1 MKNVADRDRAAR
13 HQHGFVDRY
22 ALVLFIPLLQL
33 AFLTHFSSAALVTYD
48 FNITW
53 VLYSPD
59 GLQARPVIGVNG
71 YWPPPV
77 IRASVGDRLVVHAHN
92 QLGNQSTSLHFHGLF
107 MENAT
112 HMDGAVQ
119 VSQCAIPPGS
129 ELTYNFTVNQPGTY
143 WYHSHSSGQY
153 PDGLR
158 APLVIHDPDP
168 PFAYDEDHVFSLSD
182 WYHDQ
187 MPDLLSGFIAKSNPT
202 GAEPVPQSV
211 LLNDTTSIAIPVD
224 SSSSGSNSSGSDS
237 HTYLIR
243 VVNVGAFAG
252 QYLWFEGHNMT
263 VVEVDGVYTQP
274 QAASMLYLTAGQRY
288 SFLISSR
295 NKSSAADIRNYP
307 FVASMDTTMF
317 DTVPPDLNPN
327 VTGWLV
333 YDVRRPLPT
342 PALLPGGAFDADGPL
357 FLDDAAALVPHDNM
371 PLLGDPDV
379 SVELNVNM
387 QTRRDGANYA
397 FFNNITYR
405 RPTVPTLYTVLSA
418 NVTNATGEGGPDD
431 ARIYGTYTQT
441 TVIPRKDLIVQLV
454 VNNLDV
460 GRHPFH
466 LHGHNFQIAYR
477 SAANAGTF
485 DPTANASLLTSS
497 KASTPIRRDTLLIY
511 PSGFA
516 VLRFRAD
523 NPGVWLFHCHIE
535 WHLST
540 GLVATFVEAPTDLRR
555 QYSSSAES
563 SPLPADHLAACAA
576 GGVPTAGNAA
586 GNTVNFLDLSGES
599 VPPAALPDGYALLPF
614 VPFMDIHLLTLFLP
628 SRFTPGG
635 IVALVFSCISGLA
648 GVAVVTWYGLAGE
661 IKTDEDAPRAAAGVL
676 EAHEGRVASE

>member
-1 MKNVADRDRAAR
+1 MKHAAAYNGSSR
-13 HQHGFVDRY
+13 QQRGSVDSSVLIIFVLLLH
-22 ALVLFIPLLQL
+22 LVILIPP
-33 AFLTHFSSAALVTYD
+33 TSASVVTYN

-53 VLYSPD
+53 VRHSPD
-59 GLQARPVIGVNG
+59 GLQARPIIGVNG
-71 YWPPPV
+71 YWPPPI
-77 IRASVGDRLVVHAHN
+77 IRANVGDRLVVHVHN
-92 QLGNQSTSLHFHGLF
+92 QLRNQSTSLHFHGLF
-107 MENAT
+107 LENAT

-119 VSQCAIPPGS
+119 VSQCAISPGS
-129 ELTYNFTVNQPGTY
+129 KMTYNFTINQPGTY

-158 APLVIHDPDP
+158 APLVVHDPDP
-168 PFAYDEDHVFSLSD
+168 PFAYDEEFVFTVSD
-182 WYHDQ
+182 WYHGQ
-187 MPDLLSGFIAKSNPT
+187 MPDLLAGFITKSNPT
-202 GAEPVPQSV
+202 GAEPVPQSA

-224 SSSSGSNSSGSDS
+224 SSSINGTQ
-237 HTYLIR
+237 TYLIR

-263 VVEVDGVYTQP
+263 VVEVDGVYTKP
-274 QAASMLYLTAGQRY
+274 QTASMLYLTAGQRY

-295 NKSSAADIRNYP
+295 NESAADVRNYA
-307 FVASMDTTMF
+307 FAASMDTTMF

-333 YDVRRPLPT
+333 YDVRQPLPKPT
-342 PALLPGGAFDADGPL
+342 PLPSGSFDPDGPL
-357 FLDDAAALVPHDNM
+357 LLDDALELVPHDDM
-371 PLLGDPDV
+371 PLLSEPDI

-405 RPTVPTLYTVLSA
+405 PPKVPTLYTVLTA
-418 NVTNATGEGGPDD
+418 NDTDGGNGSFVEGGPED

-441 TVIPRKDLIVQLV
+441 TVIPRRGQIVQLV

-477 SAANAGTF
+477 SAANEGTF
-485 DPTANASLLTSS
+485 DPKANASLLSS
-497 KASTPIRRDTLLIY
+497 NTLVAPIRRDTLLIY
-511 PSGFA
+511 PNGFA

-540 GLVATFVEAPTDLRR
+540 GLVATFVEVPNDLRR
-555 QYSSSAES
+555 QYLFSEGNS
-563 SPLPADHLAACAA
+563 LPDDHLAACTA
-576 GGVPTAGNAA
+576 GGVPTTGNAA
-586 GNTVNFLDLSGES
+586 GNTADFLDLKGES
-599 VPPAALPDGYALLPF
+599 VPPPALPDG
-614 VPFMDIHLLTLFLP
+614 
-628 SRFTPGG
+628 
-635 IVALVFSCISGLA
+635 CISGIA
-648 GVAVVTWYGLAGE
+648 GVAVVAWYGLAGE
-661 IKTDEDAPRAAAGVL
+661 TKSDEGAAETTAGVQ
-676 EAHEGRVASE
+676 EAHEVPAPSG